1 MELSLEF
8 LIENLALSK
17 ENYQKKSSGRKYRCL
32 CLDTAPGILSD
43 GSLIVTNSLPKEE
56 NCPKNT
62 GFLFVNLTQPVP
74 EHVSYEY
81 VHINSPVDYHSFFN
95 QVLAIFQS
103 TKEKIENLYR
113 LSVRNA
119 SLQTLIEEAGE
130 LFDNPLYLVDSSF
143 KAIAIDRRKNMREL
157 SATWKRLED
166 DGYMPL
172 DLVANLI
179 QSQELNTM
187 ENEPA
192 AAVIHSDFFYT
203 PFINCN
209 LRYKGQIQGHLFV
222 VGMFRTIKE
231 SDLEIAEAVSEIVL
245 QTLLRNVEFQ
255 NQHGRFYRHFMKDL
269 LEGKTFE
276 KSYFERQIKYLNLPE
291 ACCFLLGIFQCTQK
305 EEAIYERLASQME
318 YYTQVRLVPYRD
330 SLVCLFLLKNKE
342 QQKALMSRLKKI
354 LKSFHCTGGFSD
366 VFSSIKEA
374 PVYVKQARRALS
386 LRNYTS
392 REDICFFYKDLA
404 LYDLLEKGETEKKI
418 FCSAEILDIL
428 EYDRLHGTP
437 YIETLRIYLLYERNI
452 LQSAAALPIH
462 RNPLTYRLDKM
473 QDIFRLDLETPHI
486 RCRYLLSLL
495 IL

>member
-130 LFDNPLYLVDSSF
+130 LFDIPLYLVDSSF

-192 AAVIHSDFFYT
+192 AAVIHSDFFIPLLSTAISGTKDKYRGICLWLVCFA
-203 PFINCN
+203 PSKKAIWR
-209 LRYKGQIQGHLFV
+209 LQRPSVKLFFRLFF
-222 VGMFRTIKE
+222 GMWNFRT
-231 SDLEIAEAVSEIVL
+231 STAVS
-245 QTLLRNVEFQ
+245 T
-255 NQHGRFYRHFMKDL
+255 
-269 LEGKTFE
+269 
-276 KSYFERQIKYLNLPE
+276 
-291 ACCFLLGIFQCTQK
+291 GI
-305 EEAIYERLASQME
+305 L
-318 YYTQVRLVPYRD
+318 
-330 SLVCLFLLKNKE
+330 
-342 QQKALMSRLKKI
+342 
-354 LKSFHCTGGFSD
+354 
-366 VFSSIKEA
+366 
-374 PVYVKQARRALS
+374 
-386 LRNYTS
+386 
-392 REDICFFYKDLA
+392 
-404 LYDLLEKGETEKKI
+404 
-418 FCSAEILDIL
+418 
-428 EYDRLHGTP
+428 
-437 YIETLRIYLLYERNI
+437 
-452 LQSAAALPIH
+452 
-462 RNPLTYRLDKM
+462 
-473 QDIFRLDLETPHI
+473 
-486 RCRYLLSLL
+486 
-495 IL
+495 